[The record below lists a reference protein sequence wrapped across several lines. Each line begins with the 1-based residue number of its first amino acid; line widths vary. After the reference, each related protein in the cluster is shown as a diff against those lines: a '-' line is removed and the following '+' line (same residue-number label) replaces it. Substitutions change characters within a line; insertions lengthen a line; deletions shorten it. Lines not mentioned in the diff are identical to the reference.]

1 MMMRRA
7 MAAFVLLLAAL
18 SGYAQLNTT
27 RVMEI
32 GRNALYFE
40 DYVLSIQY
48 FNQVID
54 AKPFLHEPYFYRG
67 LAKFYL
73 DDFVGADED
82 LTVAI
87 DKNPYVARS
96 YQLRGLCRANMDSLV
111 LAEKDL
117 RTGIKYDPQNVNL
130 WQNLA
135 AVTMQQGRWE
145 IAAGVIDSLLTFSP
159 RYGAAYIMRTQVALS
174 AGDTVKALAMADKA
188 VGCDK
193 YSANG
198 YEARAMVYNA
208 MGAYELAEADLDKA
222 IELFPGRSGTYLN
235 RAVTRYNRE
244 NLTGAMS
251 DFDMA
256 IYVDSTSLVAHYNRG
271 LLRMEVGD
279 NNRAIE
285 DFNMVLGVDPDNT
298 MARFNRGL
306 LRSVVGD
313 YKGAVSDYSK
323 VIEAYPNFEYAYS
336 RRAEARRKIGDRAGA
351 KADESWL
358 SKRHQEAM
366 LGLNSSA
373 KQDYSSDKDEARK
386 RSEENVRNY
395 NKMIVPDDANAKHY
409 ATEARGKVQNQ
420 NVYVELEPLY
430 VLTYYSNDMVAGGT
444 YYDKKLE
451 ELNASRT
458 AESPLLL
465 TNSERALAAS
475 EVSHHFGHID
485 ELSRFITGAGDDAIV
500 RRERA
505 MDYYLVQDLEAAMA
519 DIDNAVLADSTSW
532 SSYFMRAFIRYKL
545 LETDQ
550 LNDTGN
556 SNGFTLKHTSALP
569 DIDYRLVKND
579 LDRVIEIY
587 PGFAVAYYNRANVSA
602 KLNDFKSAIV
612 DYTKA
617 IEIDSRF
624 AAAYYNRGLAKI
636 YLGNNEGGVA
646 DLSKA
651 GELGMY
657 RAYNVI
663 KRFKNAV
670 RR

>member
-1 MMMRRA
+1 
-7 MAAFVLLLAAL
+7 
-18 SGYAQLNTT
+18 
-27 RVMEI
+27 
-32 GRNALYFE
+32 
-40 DYVLSIQY
+40 
-48 FNQVID
+48 
-54 AKPFLHEPYFYRG
+54 
-67 LAKFYL
+67 
-73 DDFVGADED
+73 
-82 LTVAI
+82 
-87 DKNPYVARS
+87 
-96 YQLRGLCRANMDSLV
+96 MDSLV
-111 LAEKDL
+111 LAERDL
-117 RTGIKYDPQNVNL
+117 RTGIKYDPQNVNI

-135 AVTMQQGRWE
+135 AVTMQQGEWE
-145 IAAGVIDSLLTFSP
+145 KAAGVIDSLLAFSP
-159 RYGAAYIMRTQVALS
+159 RYGAAYIMRTQVALC

-198 YEARAMVYNA
+198 YEARAMVHNA

-222 IELFPGRSGTYLN
+222 IELFPGRSGAYLN

-244 NLTGAMS
+244 DLTGAMS

-256 IYVDSTSLVAHYNRG
+256 IYVDSTSLIAHYNRG

-279 NNRAIE
+279 NNRAID

-306 LRSVVGD
+306 LRSEVGD

-336 RRAEARRKIGDRAGA
+336 RRADARRKMGDRAGA
-351 KADESWL
+351 RADESWL
-358 SKRHQEAM
+358 SKRHQDAM

-373 KQDYSSDKDEARK
+373 KQDYSSDKDETRK

-430 VLTYYSNDMVAGGT
+430 VLTYYSSDMAAGAA
-444 YYDKKLE
+444 YYDKQLE
-451 ELNASRT
+451 ELNASRS
-458 AESPLLL
+458 ADPLLL
-465 TNSERALAAS
+465 TNRERALAAS
-475 EVSHHFGHID
+475 EVSHHFAHID
-485 ELSRFITGAGDDAIV
+485 ELSRFVTGAGDDAIV

-532 SSYFMRAFIRYKL
+532 SNYFMRAFIRYKL
-545 LETDQ
+545 LETDN
-550 LNDTGN
+550 LNNAGN
-556 SNGFTLKHTSALP
+556 SNGFTPKHTSALP
-569 DIDYRLVKND
+569 DIDYRLVKTD
-579 LDRVIEIY
+579 LDRVIEMY

-657 RAYNVI
+657 QAYNVI